1 MFCCATKIPLV
12 ILSQDFDSSYHLS
25 TGTMISPTLSP
36 ATTAISLS
44 VDEQVRQHG
53 FEYIDGNKHDLK
65 MILLTHE
72 TGHSERKC
80 LTLL

>member
-1 MFCCATKIPLV
+1 
-12 ILSQDFDSSYHLS
+12 
-25 TGTMISPTLSP
+25 MISPTLSP